1 MGPVGT
7 RPPSGYAGR
16 TQVPSRRLGNSN
28 CRQWVF
34 LIVVI
39 QQATNREI
47 SRVRA
52 RVEHPFALMSGQA
65 GRIFQRYVGLARN
78 AAAIVMLNLVYN
90 LQWYEQIRRLKL
102 EPR

>member
-39 QQATNREI
+39 QHTPTFVPIELEPCPTASEFILIWAPNRSLRI
-47 SRVRA
+47 
-52 RVEHPFALMSGQA
+52 PPGFDPTAL
-65 GRIFQRYVGLARN
+65 
-78 AAAIVMLNLVYN
+78 
-90 LQWYEQIRRLKL
+90 RRLL
-102 EPR
+102 DVLGVRS